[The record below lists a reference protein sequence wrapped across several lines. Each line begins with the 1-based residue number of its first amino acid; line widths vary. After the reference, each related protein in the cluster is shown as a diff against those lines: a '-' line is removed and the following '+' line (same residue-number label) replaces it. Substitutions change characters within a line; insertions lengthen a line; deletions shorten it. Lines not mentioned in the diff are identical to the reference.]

1 VVRSGYAVRMN
12 DPLSIQHPA
21 PPINEVY
28 PRSTEEELKEAQDT
42 LDRYL
47 ALIVRIYERVEAD
60 PTAYAQF
67 KTLTASR
74 RVTRL
79 ERSKVESFEQP

>member
-1 VVRSGYAVRMN
+1 MN

-21 PPINEVY
+21 PPISKVY
-28 PRSTEEELKEAQDT
+28 PHFSEEELTEAQDT

-47 ALIVRIYERVEAD
+47 ALAVRIYERVEAD

-79 ERSKVESFEQP
+79 EELKVESFEQP